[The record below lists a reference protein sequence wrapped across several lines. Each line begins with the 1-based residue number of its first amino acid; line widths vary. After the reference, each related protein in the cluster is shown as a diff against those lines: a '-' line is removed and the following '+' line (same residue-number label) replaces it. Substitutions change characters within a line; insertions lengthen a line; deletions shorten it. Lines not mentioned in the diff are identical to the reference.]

1 MKLKFEKKNVFVFC
15 AYFFAFFSLAAQSR
29 VQEISRDDEKDL
41 KVKLEYA
48 AGKVSL
54 GKISDD
60 KLCRI
65 AIREMNNELTP
76 NVRYEKDGTSGYLAI
91 DMNENESVGVFDIG
105 DQKLEMEFTDK
116 IPVSFNLEMGACEGK
131 FDFSNLRVKDLSL
144 SMGASSA
151 DILFNAK
158 NKDRINKLK
167 IEAGVSKLNIIGL
180 SNANF
185 DKMEFDGGV
194 GSYMLDFSGNLSQY
208 SKCNISL
215 GLGKLTIRVPK
226 NLNVKIRTEDSF
238 LASIRISEEDFI
250 RKSGGTYYSVNFDE
264 SEPFLDLFIETGMGN
279 LKVQA
284 IE

>member
-1 MKLKFEKKNVFVFC
+1 MTLTIKKKTI
-15 AYFFAFFSLAAQSR
+15 FALYLYLLGLPLAAQSR
-29 VQEISRDDEKDL
+29 VQEIDRDDEKEL

-48 AGKVSL
+48 AGKISL
-54 GKISDD
+54 GKLAYD

-65 AIREMNNELTP
+65 AVKESDNEITP
-76 NVRYEKDGTSGYLAI
+76 NVKYEKEGTTGYLTI
-91 DMNENESVGVFDIG
+91 DMNDNESVGVFDIG

-116 IPVSFNLEMGACEGK
+116 IPMSFKLEMGACDGK
-131 FDFSNLRVKDLSL
+131 FDFSNLRVKDLTL

-151 DILFNAK
+151 DILFNSK

-167 IEAGVSKLNIIGL
+167 IEAGVSKLNVIGL

-185 DKMEFDGGV
+185 DKMEFEGGV
-194 GSYMLDFSGNLSQY
+194 GSYVLDFSGNLSQN
-208 SKCNISL
+208 STCHISL

-238 LASIRISEEDFI
+238 LASVKISDELFV
-250 RKSGGTYYSVNFDE
+250 RRSSGTYYSINYDDSVPAL
-264 SEPFLDLFIETGMGN
+264 SLFIETGLGN

>member
-1 MKLKFEKKNVFVFC
+1 MKLKFEKEFLLIFN
-15 AYFFAFFSLAAQSR
+15 AYFFTVFSLVAQSR

-48 AGKVSL
+48 AGKISLSKVSN
-54 GKISDD
+54 D
-60 KLCRI
+60 KLCRVSV
-65 AIREMNNELTP
+65 RETNNEITP
-76 NVRYEKDGTSGYLAI
+76 NVRYEKDGTSGYLVI

-105 DQKLEMEFTDK
+105 DQKLDMEFTEK
-116 IPVSFNLEMGACEGK
+116 IPVSFNLEMGACEGR

-151 DILFNAK
+151 DIMFNTK

-167 IEAGVSKLNIIGL
+167 IEAGVSKLNIVGL
-180 SNANF
+180 ANANF
-185 DKMEFDGGV
+185 DKMEFEGGV

-208 SKCNISL
+208 SRCNISL

-226 NLNVKIRTEDSF
+226 NLSVKIRTEDSF
-238 LASIRISEEDFI
+238 LASIRINEEDFV

-264 SEPFLDLFIETGMGN
+264 SEPFLDLYIETGMGN

>member
-1 MKLKFEKKNVFVFC
+1 
-15 AYFFAFFSLAAQSR
+15 
-29 VQEISRDDEKDL
+29 
-41 KVKLEYA
+41 
-48 AGKVSL
+48 
-54 GKISDD
+54 
-60 KLCRI
+60 
-65 AIREMNNELTP
+65 MNNELTP

>member
-1 MKLKFEKKNVFVFC
+1 MKLKFEKKSVFVFC

>member
-1 MKLKFEKKNVFVFC
+1 MKLRFEQKS
-15 AYFFAFFSLAAQSR
+15 ALILSTYFLAVFSLSAQSR

-54 GKISDD
+54 NKISND

-65 AIREMNNELTP
+65 AVRETNEEITP
-76 NVRYEKDGTSGYLAI
+76 TVRYEKDGTSGYLVI
-91 DMNENESVGVFDIG
+91 EMSDNESVGVFDIG

-116 IPVSFNLEMGACEGK
+116 IPVSFNLEMGACEGR
-131 FDFSNLRVKDLSL
+131 FDFTNLRVKDLSL

-151 DILFNAK
+151 DILFNTK

-167 IEAGVSKLNIIGL
+167 IEAGVSKLNMVGL
-180 SNANF
+180 ANANF
-185 DKMEFDGGV
+185 DKMEFEGGV
-194 GSYMLDFSGNLSQY
+194 GSYILDFSGNLSQY
-208 SKCNISL
+208 SRCDVSL
-215 GLGKLTIRVPK
+215 GLGKLTIKVPK

-238 LASIRISEEDFI
+238 LASIRISDEYFV
-250 RKSGGTYYSVNFDE
+250 RRSGGTYYSVNFDD
-264 SEPFLDLFIETGMGN
+264 SEPFLDLYIETGMGN

>member
-1 MKLKFEKKNVFVFC
+1 MALKIKIWFN
-15 AYFFAFFSLAAQSR
+15 LAVLVILYSGTTIGAQSR
-29 VQEISRDDEKDL
+29 VQEITRDDEKDL

-54 GKISDD
+54 AKTSVD

-65 AIREMNNELTP
+65 SVRETNQEIAP
-76 NVRYEKDGTSGYLAI
+76 NIRYEKDGTTGYLVI
-91 DMNENESVGVFDIG
+91 DMNENESVGMFDIG
-105 DQKLEMEFTDK
+105 DQKIDMEFTDK
-116 IPVSFNLEMGACEGK
+116 IPVSFNLEMGACDGD
-131 FDFSNLRVKDLSL
+131 FDFTNLRVKDLNL

-151 DILFNAK
+151 NIIFNAK
-158 NKDRINKLK
+158 NKDRINKMK
-167 IEAGVSKLNIIGL
+167 VEAGVSKLNMVGL

-185 DKMEFDGGV
+185 EKMEFEGGV
-194 GSYMLDFSGNLSQY
+194 GSYVLDFSGNMSQP
-208 SKCNISL
+208 SRCNISL

-238 LASIRISEEDFI
+238 LASIKISEEDFV
-250 RKSGGTYYSVNFDE
+250 RRSGGTYYSVHFDE
-264 SEPFLDLFIETGMGN
+264 SEPYLDLYIETGMGN